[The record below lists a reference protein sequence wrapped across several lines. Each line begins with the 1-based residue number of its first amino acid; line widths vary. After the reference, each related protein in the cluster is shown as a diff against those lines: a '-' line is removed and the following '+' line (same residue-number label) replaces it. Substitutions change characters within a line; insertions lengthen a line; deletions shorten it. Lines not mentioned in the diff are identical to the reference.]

1 MVVSEPFAVAYG
13 LGEIGGSIVVDIGA
27 GTTDVCRMYGT
38 FPNDDD
44 ECTLEEA
51 GDWIDEELKMLIE
64 KKYTGAQLTKDMV
77 RQWKEA
83 GSYVGDDRE
92 MMVELSVDGK
102 KQVVDVGD
110 LVGIACTGLV
120 TPVVNA
126 VKGIVAGADPEY
138 QPIMRNNIIL
148 AGGGSLI
155 EGLAD
160 AVAEGLADIGDV
172 SVWCAESPV
181 TKVAEGALALAG
193 DMPDDQFTAIN

>member
-1 MVVSEPFAVAYG
+1 
-13 LGEIGGSIVVDIGA
+13 
-27 GTTDVCRMYGT
+27 
-38 FPNDDD
+38 
-44 ECTLEEA
+44 
-51 GDWIDEELKMLIE
+51 
-64 KKYTGAQLTKDMV
+64 MV

-83 GSYVGDDRE
+83 GSYIGDDRE

-102 KQVVDVGD
+102 KQHVDIGD

-126 VKGIVAGADPEY
+126 IKANVAGADPEY

-155 EGLAD
+155 EGLAE

-172 SVWCAESPV
+172 SVWCAEDPV
-181 TKVAEGALALAG
+181 TKVAEGALLLAG
-193 DMPDDQFTAIN
+193 DMPDDQFTSIN